1 LGLKL
6 SREQAAALFLRHGC
20 DAQGLLPY
28 EVFAA
33 KLQVWQG
40 DGWQLLGCNGSCYE
54 SEQVDGQ
61 QS

>member
-1 LGLKL
+1 VWRSLGLKL

-33 KLQVWQG
+33 KLQVR
-40 DGWQLLGCNGSCYE
+40 CSCRYSCLQE
-54 SEQVDGQ
+54 FSTSVMC
-61 QS
+61 